1 MHASEEI
8 LRSPDGRVE
17 LRFAL
22 ADWCADGHRHASA
35 PMWQVFF
42 DGHPML
48 RSSLLG
54 LAPQNAPALADGFC
68 VESVTR
74 SHCQRDENPG
84 FPKDSA
90 AFFSELVVKL
100 REQSGLQRRLD
111 LIFRCHASGVAA
123 CVRLPRQRGLAQTM
137 LPDVRAV
144 FRFPEDT
151 LVWTA
156 KDGRF
161 ESPPLEALKAPCA
174 APLTLNY
181 AHGKM
186 ASLFVANDLTP
197 TRDGLAL
204 VPAERADMVRTPWES
219 PWLVL
224 ALADRPCALC
234 ACDAWLRECEVAT
247 PARTISES
255 AVANCALPFLRMA
268 SESPMAFGPRATPA
282 HRLAAAVIHANA
294 GLEENEKMRFLRG
307 EIGEFMVVAQKRGDV
322 WQVAGI
328 TGAEGRVLT
337 VRLEDFLPAENMNRK
352 YRLQIQRDP
361 LPNEPAGPD
370 GEVTEFFDGVDR
382 FDLPRLEL
390 PPGGGFLLRLAPDDS
405 PTQNR

>member
-1 MHASEEI
+1 MHAAEEI

-22 ADWCADGHRHASA
+22 ADWCADGHRHANA

-42 DGHPML
+42 DDHPML

-54 LAPQNAPALADGFC
+54 LALQNAPALAEGFC
-68 VESVTR
+68 IEGVTR
-74 SHCQRDENPG
+74 PRCRRGEKPG
-84 FPKDSA
+84 FPTDSA
-90 AFFSELVVKL
+90 DIFSALVVKL
-100 REQSGLQRRLD
+100 RESSGLQRRLD
-111 LIFRCHASGVAA
+111 LLFRCHASGVAA
-123 CVRLPRQRGLAQTM
+123 RVRLPRQRGLAQMPT
-137 LPDVRAV
+137 PDMRAV

-161 ESPPLEALKAPCA
+161 ETQPLELLTAPCA

-186 ASLFVANDLTP
+186 ASLFVANPLTP

-204 VPAERADMVRTPWES
+204 VPAERADAMRTPWES
-219 PWLVL
+219 PWLVF

-234 ACDAWLRECEVAT
+234 ACDAWLRACDVAM
-247 PARTISES
+247 PARAISEC

-268 SESPMAFGPRATPA
+268 AELPMPSGPRATPA
-282 HRLAAAVIHANA
+282 HRLAATAIHTDVV
-294 GLEENEKMRFLRG
+294 LKENEEKRFLRG

-337 VRLEDFLPAENMNRK
+337 VRLEDCLPEEKTNRK
-352 YRLQIQRDP
+352 YRLQIQRDS

-370 GEVTEFFDGVDR
+370 GVVTEFFDGVDR

-390 PPGGGFLLRLAPDDS
+390 PPGGGFLLRLTP
-405 PTQNR
+405 Q

>member
-1 MHASEEI
+1 MHTAEEI

-22 ADWCADGHRHASA
+22 ADWCADGHRHAGA
-35 PMWQVFF
+35 PMWQVSF
-42 DGHPML
+42 DDRPLL

-54 LAPQNAPALADGFC
+54 LALPNAPALTEGFC
-68 VESVTR
+68 VEGVTR
-74 SHCQRDENPG
+74 PRHRYAEKTG
-84 FPKDSA
+84 FSKDSA
-90 AFFSELVVKL
+90 NTYSELVVEL
-100 REQSGLQRRLD
+100 REQSESQRRLD
-111 LIFRCHASGVAA
+111 LIFRCHANGVAA
-123 CVRLPRQRGLAQTM
+123 RVRLPRQRDLAQAT

-151 LVWTA
+151 LAWTFA
-156 KDGRF
+156 GGRF
-161 ESPPLEALKAPCA
+161 ETRPMEALAAPCA

-186 ASLFVANDLTP
+186 AGLFVANDLTP

-234 ACDAWLRECEVAT
+234 ACDAWLRECAVAT